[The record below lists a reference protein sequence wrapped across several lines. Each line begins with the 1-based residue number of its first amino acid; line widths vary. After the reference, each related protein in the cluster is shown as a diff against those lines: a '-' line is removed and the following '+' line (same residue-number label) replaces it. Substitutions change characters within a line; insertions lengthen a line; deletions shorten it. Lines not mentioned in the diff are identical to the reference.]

1 MPDDPGG
8 RKEQEQPLDEAE
20 GPRLE
25 LGNPLQQQGRR
36 VGVCRRW
43 GLLHEAPQSNR

>member
-20 GPRLE
+20 GPRQR
-25 LGNPLQQQGRR
+25 GNPLQQQGRR
-36 VGVCRRW
+36 VGVCRGW
-43 GLLHEAPQSNR
+43 GLLREAPQSNQ